1 MIPTFLSIEKEQS
14 MKLIQTALTTAYVA
28 VLTAAMPSF
37 GAATVTTNSTGIVYD
52 IAPWQKSE
60 NHETTAARL
69 AWPGQALADIVAV
82 KGTMAGSWMGTY
94 YVEGLIYDRTDEAF
108 KVQFQTNDG
117 STKVKIVRAELAQA
131 AEGVTIRLTG
141 AALVNSGLGTVQP
154 DSVIDASTTP
164 IGAGGYGVKGVE
176 AYGDVYEVDGFPVPP
191 EGGITINGGTLRVNV
206 SDDVD
211 SSAAIS
217 GNGRLWLA
225 EGASAA
231 PREVAYSTALPKDAS
246 WVTVVADA
254 QLADVVLTGG
264 EMGGGWVEG
273 TQACT
278 LYHATTNGDGVI
290 TVQLQRLSWG
300 ASRCVRVQIR
310 QGGASIQARGVDS
323 YGTSGDHMGEDA
335 TSWGSN
341 NGGFS
346 QGGYTISSL
355 TFSRGGP
362 YGVTLTGAK
371 SWKGGTKVDG
381 VRLNVRSSILPD
393 RSTVK
398 VANGG
403 ILGLVVGNNWD
414 HYPNNT
420 YDLAAGTRL
429 LASGWTSVN
438 ITDTIIADAADV
450 FFHDTQYLNKLTL
463 KNGATVAGATIRV
476 GSAEPVLWHTSGSEP
491 CVVSAPVAT
500 VKTTSAPTLTFDTG
514 ADLVLGG
521 GVSELNAT
529 YAGMQIVKTGAGKLT
544 CGGAVSS
551 TANLTLG
558 GGTLAIG
565 TGLRAAG
572 LVLADDSTLEIASG
586 KTAQFGASSGIAWT
600 QGKILTLAGA
610 FGESDQTLRVGT
622 DENGLTKAQARSL
635 RRDNQKGYL
644 DAQGW
649 VHLTAF
655 PFVLVVR

>member
-1 MIPTFLSIEKEQS
+1 
-14 MKLIQTALTTAYVA
+14 MKMQTTLATASVA
-28 VLTAAMPSF
+28 VLMAAMPSF
-37 GAATVTTNSTGIVYD
+37 GATTVTTNSTGIVYD
-52 IAPWQKSE
+52 ISPWQKSE
-60 NHETTAARL
+60 SHETTAARL
-69 AWPGQALADIVAV
+69 AWPGKTLADIVAV

-94 YVEGLIYDRTDEAF
+94 YVEGLIYGRTDEAF

-117 STKVKIVRAELAQA
+117 STKVKIVRAELAQT

-176 AYGDVYEVDGFPVPP
+176 AYGDVYEVDGFPEPP
-191 EGGITINGGTLRVNV
+191 EGGIIVTGGTLRVNV
-206 SDDVD
+206 SADV
-211 SSAAIS
+211 SSAAAIS

-225 EGASAA
+225 EASPAA
-231 PREVAYSTALPKDAS
+231 SREVTYSTALPADSS
-246 WVTVVADA
+246 WVTVLTDA
-254 QLADVVLTGG
+254 QLADVTLTGG
-264 EMGGGWVEG
+264 VMGGSWVEG

-300 ASRCVRVQIR
+300 APRCVRVQIR
-310 QGGASIQARGVDS
+310 QSGTSIQARGVDS
-323 YGTSGDHMGEDA
+323 YYTSGDHMGEDA
-335 TSWGSN
+335 TSWPAN
-341 NGGFS
+341 TGFKD
-346 QGGYTISSL
+346 GGYIISSL

-381 VRLNVRSSILPD
+381 VRLNVRGSILPD

-420 YDLAAGTRL
+420 YELAAGTRL

-438 ITDTIIADAADV
+438 ITDTIVADAADV
-450 FFHDTQYLNKLTL
+450 FFYDTQYLNKLTL

-500 VKTTSAPTLTFDTG
+500 VKTSSAPTLTFDTG

-551 TANLTLG
+551 TANLTLD
-558 GGTLAIG
+558 GGTLAVG
-565 TGLRAAG
+565 NGLTAAG

-586 KTAQFGASSGIAWT
+586 KTAQFGASSGLGWT

-622 DENGLTKAQARSL
+622 NASGLTRIQARSM
-635 RRDNQKGYL
+635 RRDDQKGYL
-644 DAQGW
+644 DDQGW
-649 VHLTAF
+649 VHLTSF